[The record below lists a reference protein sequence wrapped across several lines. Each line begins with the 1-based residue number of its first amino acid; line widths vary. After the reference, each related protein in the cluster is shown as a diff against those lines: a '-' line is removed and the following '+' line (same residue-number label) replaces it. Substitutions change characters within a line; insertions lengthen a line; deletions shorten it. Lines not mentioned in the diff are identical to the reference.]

1 MWVRLLHLRL
11 KSAPRE
17 REEQRGEGTESI
29 CSVCGDPQEKIMGI
43 STPNGVVDFWWS
55 AFLPRLFCVVVKKR
69 VSISFPLPPFL
80 AGAGPNITSI
90 NLLRPFHVLF
100 KKSSYWQQPFAVST
114 DSTTAHPPFMISRA
128 KTIDEYNAPKVPQ
141 SHQDHLSNLYQISYV
156 WVHLVF
162 GLLEYRKRSHIIM

>member
-90 NLLRPFHVLF
+90 NLLGLF
-100 KKSSYWQQPFAVST
+100 MFYSKSQAIGSNLLQYWLNHR
-114 DSTTAHPPFMISRA
+114 AHPPFMISRA